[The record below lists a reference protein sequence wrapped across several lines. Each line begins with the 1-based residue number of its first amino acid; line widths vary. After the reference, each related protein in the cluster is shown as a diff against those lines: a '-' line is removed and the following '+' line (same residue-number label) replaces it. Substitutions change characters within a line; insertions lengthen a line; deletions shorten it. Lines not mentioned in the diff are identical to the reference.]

1 MRLTCS
7 DKYICDAHITCHC
20 FGRFLLI
27 EIGKERGKIIN
38 KLIPTLILG
47 KLSQSQW
54 TAQPIT
60 AATWWPPWIG
70 WNHEKPQALSRLTTE
85 KVQNLFLSSQC
96 TMWVIASVTS
106 WNKKELL
113 LWCQRHQ
120 DFISSCTWAGLEF
133 LILRDWGQGKSREV
147 LKFTRNTTAEPI
159 IEITFLVYQSICFP
173 IAIPSPT
180 YN

>member
-1 MRLTCS
+1 MWCPYNLS
-7 DKYICDAHITCHC
+7 L
-20 FGRFLLI
+20 FLADFYWLI
-27 EIGKERGKIIN
+27 ETGKERGKIIN
-38 KLIPTLILG
+38 KLILTLILA

-85 KVQNLFLSSQC
+85 EVQNLFLSSQR
-96 TMWVIASVTS
+96 TVWVIASVTS

-113 LWCQRHQ
+113 LSCQRHQ
-120 DFISSCTWAGLEF
+120 DSISSYTWAGLEF

-173 IAIPSPT
+173 IAIPLPT